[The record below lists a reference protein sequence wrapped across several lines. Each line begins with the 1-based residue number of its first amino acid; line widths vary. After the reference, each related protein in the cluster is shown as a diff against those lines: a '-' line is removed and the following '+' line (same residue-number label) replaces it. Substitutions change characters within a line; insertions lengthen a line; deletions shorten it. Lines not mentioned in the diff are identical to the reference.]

1 MGSPVS
7 PNSTFKMDCNFPSGK
22 SRTEGLERIISTAL
36 LSFQTIS
43 TGELLSLDEHPTR
56 RKKRNRYLT
65 WNLFIQ
71 KKGYLK
77 IEVA

>member
-1 MGSPVS
+1 
-7 PNSTFKMDCNFPSGK
+7 MDCNFPTGK

-56 RKKRNRYLT
+56 RKKRYRYLT

-71 KKGYLK
+71 KKATSKLK
-77 IEVA
+77 